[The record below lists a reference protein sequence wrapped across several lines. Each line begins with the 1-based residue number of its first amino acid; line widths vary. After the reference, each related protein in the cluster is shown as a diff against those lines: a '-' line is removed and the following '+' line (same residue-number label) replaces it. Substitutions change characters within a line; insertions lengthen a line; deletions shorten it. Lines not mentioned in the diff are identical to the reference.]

1 MSTCSR
7 LLIAEGGEGEREREK
22 KKERKK
28 EKKEEK
34 RSEKNKRLMTIGTN
48 VNRRKVNFM
57 YRLAFTSYRALNRD
71 KRNRR
76 ARARERERSEKAKI
90 REGAK
95 TRDERKNLLER
106 LIIAR

>member
-7 LLIAEGGEGEREREK
+7 LLIAEGGEGERERK

-76 ARARERERSEKAKI
+76 TREREKEAKKLRFEKARKLATN
-90 REGAK
+90 GK
-95 TRDERKNLLER
+95 TSSND
-106 LIIAR
+106 